1 MKLET
6 KIREQD
12 DKLIIVLSDL
22 VVRSG
27 GLNAGDVFEVE
38 LQGKVVTIRNKQAA
52 NVSLDK
58 LEEEKNAEDVYS
70 RILREEELVLAK

>member
-1 MKLET
+1 M
-6 KIREQD
+6 
-12 DKLIIVLSDL
+12 
-22 VVRSG
+22 
-27 GLNAGDVFEVE
+27 NAGDVFEVE